1 MSNPLLSAGRTQDS
15 GSLQPGETRTIHD
28 LKSGRTW
35 TVHRTTRDYVYD
47 LCDAY
52 NVELSPALRNNG
64 LQWFVTP
71 SGELKLGDNA
81 EWSRHN
87 RREIAQRMESER
99 SRFIRRQLQNAA
111 SDPQG

>member
-1 MSNPLLSAGRTQDS
+1 MGKLTEGITGGGGGGLHV
-15 GSLQPGETRTIHD
+15 GETRTIVD
-28 LKSGRTW
+28 AKSGRTW

-52 NVELSPALRNNG
+52 NVQLSPAVRSIG
-64 LQWFVTP
+64 LQWYVTP

-87 RREIAQRMESER
+87 SRQIAQRMETER
-99 SRFIRRQLQNAA
+99 SRFIRRQLENQPR
-111 SDPQG
+111 DPS